1 MIVAV
6 GGGKGGVGTS
16 VVALTLGAVLDA
28 TVIDADLAMG
38 DLPGGR
44 GPDLHDV
51 LAGRAEPIEAVRTA
65 GSVSILPCGRSLAS
79 LRFCEPE
86 RLVETTDAVADE
98 FGTVVIDC
106 PSGLTADAGFALL
119 AADAYVPVTEA
130 TPSAV
135 AVACRER
142 ELARTLDAGIV
153 RAVVNRVT
161 GEPPTDAVRES
172 IGAELVVVP
181 ESEPVAAAWN
191 AGRPV
196 TATAPE
202 SLAAER
208 IETVAEAIRESRG

>member
-16 VVALTLGAVLDA
+16 VVALNLGAALGA
-28 TVIDADLAMG
+28 PVIDADLAMG

-51 LAGRAEPIEAVRTA
+51 LAGRAKPIEAVRTV

-79 LRFCEPE
+79 LRSCEPE

-135 AVACRER
+135 AVARRER

-161 GEPPTDAVRES
+161 GEPPIDAVRES
-172 IGAELVVVP
+172 LAAELVVVP
-181 ESEPVAAAWN
+181 ESEPLAAAWD
-191 AGRPV
+191 AGRPG
-196 TATAPE
+196 TATAPD
-202 SLAAER
+202 STAAQR
-208 IETVAEAIRESRG
+208 IETLAEAVVDARR